1 MLARAKG
8 RVVEITSEHPDLQ
21 ELVVEVSGQRR
32 SAIAY
37 SALVGRVRV
46 GEMVLLNTWAVELDL
61 GTGGADFVIASEDQ
75 TTVDAAPVGHVMKL
89 RYTPLQQPVLAAE
102 APESTWHSEVAGF
115 QSLEMTPVVC
125 AELHSQ
131 LPAIA
136 AAAKWETHGAAR
148 VAYVMTD
155 EAALPLAY
163 SHLVRDLREK
173 GLIDV
178 TITSGQAFGGDYEAV
193 NLYSALAVAKVAGK
207 ADIIIVGQ
215 GPGNTGTETP
225 LGFSGIAQGIALNAV
240 AALDGTPII
249 AARLSFADRRPR
261 HFGLS
266 HHTRTV
272 LERVVLVPILVP
284 IPRLPDV
291 ERYFLEQAIESGDLV
306 DRHDF
311 ITVDANVGLEALLRT
326 DIPVTT
332 MGRTISEER
341 AFFLAAAAAGLLA
354 GQWIG
359 DMVPRE
365 FRNA

>member
-1 MLARAKG
+1 
-8 RVVEITSEHPDLQ
+8 
-21 ELVVEVSGQRR
+21 
-32 SAIAY
+32 
-37 SALVGRVRV
+37 
-46 GEMVLLNTWAVELDL
+46 MVLLNTWAVELDL

-240 AALDGTPII
+240 AALDDYCREAQLRGPKTSAFRVESPYAHGVGARSARADTGADPSI
-249 AARLSFADRRPR
+249 AGRR
-261 HFGLS
+261 
-266 HHTRTV
+266 
-272 LERVVLVPILVP
+272 
-284 IPRLPDV
+284 
-291 ERYFLEQAIESGDLV
+291 
-306 DRHDF
+306 
-311 ITVDANVGLEALLRT
+311 ALL
-326 DIPVTT
+326 P
-332 MGRTISEER
+332 G
-341 AFFLAAAAAGLLA
+341 AG
-354 GQWIG
+354 
-359 DMVPRE
+359 DRVR
-365 FRNA
+365 